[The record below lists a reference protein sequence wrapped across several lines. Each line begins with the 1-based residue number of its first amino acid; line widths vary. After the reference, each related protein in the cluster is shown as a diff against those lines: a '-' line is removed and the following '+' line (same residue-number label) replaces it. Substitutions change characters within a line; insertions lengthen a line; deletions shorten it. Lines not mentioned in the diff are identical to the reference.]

1 MLDKQEIY
9 DQFKNLEGQLHAM
22 LAQFADL
29 QGEMAQALEQN
40 AELEIENQHLRELVR
55 ELQRTLPEDPETPQ
69 GLSKSRQILEKLY
82 EEGFHVCREFYGTR
96 RKQDEECAF
105 CLEVIYRDQ

>member
-1 MLDKQEIY
+1 LDKQEVY
-9 DQFKNLEGQLHAM
+9 EQFKSLEDQLQQM
-22 LAQFADL
+22 SAQFGDL
-29 QGEMAQALEQN
+29 QTEMTQVFERN
-40 AELEIENQHLRELVR
+40 AELEIENQRLRDLVR
-55 ELQRTLPEDPETPQ
+55 ELQKTLPEDPGTPQ

>member
-1 MLDKQEIY
+1 MDKQEVY
-9 DQFKNLEGQLHAM
+9 QQFKSLEEQLQQM
-22 LAQFADL
+22 SAQFGDL
-29 QGEMAQALEQN
+29 QTEMTQVFERN
-40 AELEIENQHLRELVR
+40 AELEIENQRLRDLVR
-55 ELQRTLPEDPETPQ
+55 ELQRTLPDDPETPQ

>member
-1 MLDKQEIY
+1 MDKQAVY
-9 DQFKNLEGQLHAM
+9 DQLKNLENQLQQT
-22 LAQFADL
+22 LSQFTDL
-29 QGEMAQALEQN
+29 QAELTQVFEQN
-40 AELEIENQHLRELVR
+40 AELEIENQHLRDLLR
-55 ELQRTLPEDPETPQ
+55 ELQKSLPEDPQTPQ

>member
-1 MLDKQEIY
+1 MDKQAVY
-9 DQFKNLEGQLHAM
+9 DQLKDIKGQLDAT
-22 LAQFADL
+22 LTQFADL
-29 QGEMAQALEQN
+29 QAELTKVFEQN
-40 AELEIENQHLRELVR
+40 AELEIENQHLRDLLR
-55 ELQRTLPEDPETPQ
+55 ELQKTLPEAPETQQ

>member
-1 MLDKQEIY
+1 MDKEEVY
-9 DQFKNLEGQLHAM
+9 DQFKSLEGQLQQM
-22 LAQFADL
+22 SAQFSDL
-29 QGEMAQALEQN
+29 QTQMTQVFEQN

-55 ELQRTLPEDPETPQ
+55 ELQKTLPEDPETPQ